1 MAQSGSQSW
10 LERKQEEKGVHG
22 LFSEAVVWLEVSNWR
37 CDSDSW
43 ISLIVLRNG
52 MMGPELL
59 EVVFVSSEKVGLK
72 QEKKKKR
79 VGNNMKCKIL
89 FLKTCVWGPG
99 FW

>member
-10 LERKQEEKGVHG
+10 LERKQEKGVHG
-22 LFSEAVVWLEVSNWR
+22 LFSESVVWLEVSNRR

-72 QEKKKKR
+72 QEKKKK
-79 VGNNMKCKIL
+79 G
-89 FLKTCVWGPG
+89 WGIT
-99 FW
+99 

>member
-10 LERKQEEKGVHG
+10 LERKQEKGVHG
-22 LFSEAVVWLEVSNWR
+22 LFSEAVVWLEVSNRR
-37 CDSDSW
+37 CDLDSW

-72 QEKKKKR
+72 QEKKKK
-79 VGNNMKCKIL
+79 G
-89 FLKTCVWGPG
+89 WGIT
-99 FW
+99 

>member
-10 LERKQEEKGVHG
+10 LERKQEKGVHG
-22 LFSEAVVWLEVSNWR
+22 LFSEAVVWLEVSNRR
-37 CDSDSW
+37 CDLDSW

-72 QEKKKKR
+72 QEKKKR
-79 VGNNMKCKIL
+79 VGNNMKRKIL